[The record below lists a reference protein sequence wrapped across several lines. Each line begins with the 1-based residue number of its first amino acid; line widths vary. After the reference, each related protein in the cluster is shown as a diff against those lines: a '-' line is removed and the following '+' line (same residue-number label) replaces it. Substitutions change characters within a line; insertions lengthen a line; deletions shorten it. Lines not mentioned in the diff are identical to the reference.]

1 MRITRVYCLLLS
13 APYAT
18 PGDAEREIHLK
29 TGYRPAALIVVEAED
44 GQYGL
49 GETYAGVFAPE
60 AVRELVNQLGAELV
74 GRDAFAT
81 LALWDRIR
89 LASYYWGRMGTT
101 QSVLGGIEMALW
113 DLKGKA
119 LGVPVYELLGGRQHD
134 SLPVYASGGNP
145 KPLDDLRTEM
155 RAYREAGF
163 RAVKMRINHM
173 PFERIV
179 ESVAVC
185 REALGPEIGLAA
197 DAAQGLAREPWSP
210 KYAVR
215 VAHALEPFNLL
226 WLEEPA
232 EVTNYAGFAEIRR
245 GTNIPIAGGET
256 VTSLVE
262 AELYLRA
269 GALDL
274 FQPDAAMIGGIGI
287 FRQVAQMCERQFLP
301 VAVHAWSSAVGIMG
315 NFHAAFA
322 TRNCTILELSGVP
335 NPLRDELLNEPFHL
349 VDGRLP
355 APGTP
360 GLGIR
365 LPDGLDAIEQRYP
378 FRPGSA
384 HRVPLD

>member
-1 MRITRVYCLLLS
+1 MKITGVRCLLLS

-18 PGDAEREIHLK
+18 SGDAEREIHLK
-29 TGYRPAALIVVEAED
+29 TGYRPASLIVVETAD

-60 AVRELVNQLGAELV
+60 AVRALVDQLGGDLV
-74 GRDAFAT
+74 GKDAFAT

-89 LASYYWGRMGTT
+89 LSSYYWGRMGMT

-145 KPLDDLRTEM
+145 KPLDDLRAEM
-155 RAYREAGF
+155 RGYREAGF
-163 RAVKMRINHM
+163 RAVKMRINHLS
-173 PFERIV
+173 FERIV
-179 ESVAVC
+179 ESVAAC
-185 REALGPEIGLAA
+185 RDALGAAVGLAA
-197 DAAQGLAREPWSP
+197 NAAQGLAREPWSP
-210 KYAVR
+210 KHAIR
-215 VAHALEPFNLL
+215 VARALEHFDLL

-245 GTNIPIAGGET
+245 GTSIPIAGGET

-274 FQPDAAMIGGIGI
+274 FQPDAAVIGGIGI
-287 FRQVAQMCERQFLP
+287 FRQVAQLCERQFLP
-301 VAVHAWSSAVGIMG
+301 VAVHAWSSAAGIMG

-335 NPLRDELLNEPFHL
+335 NPLRDELLVEPFRL
-349 VDGRLP
+349 LDGRLP
-355 APGTP
+355 APTAP

-365 LPDGLDAIEQRYP
+365 LADGPDALEQRFPY
-378 FRPGSA
+378 RPGSA
-384 HRVPLD
+384 YRVPLD